1 MEKFISKLAVVFTPS
16 RSPSWSVERERSKF
30 PEGLNATRR
39 RNPSSAALL
48 ACAATG
54 HRNPEY
60 RPNEPLPGKRLS
72 VRRCELATG
81 SWSAVAAMAATA
93 TRWTRGRRRRGREVR
108 SPRRETQRRR
118 TVVASPR
125 QILLSFNYLAFS
137 SSFFIIITSNLY
149 LFFLW
154 NSTFVGPYGPF
165 SFSRPGPWNVRPNLY
180 SSAPGVDCRDKAG
193 HRSHAVWHHLTPFS
207 STSKFKVDEIY

>member
-16 RSPSWSVERERSKF
+16 RSPSGSVERERSKF

-137 SSFFIIITSNLY
+137 SSFLIIITSNLY
-149 LFFLW
+149 LFFYGTAHLW
-154 NSTFVGPYGPF
+154 AHMGLLAS
-165 SFSRPGPWNVRPNLY
+165 PGPAHEMCGPICTAQLLV
-180 SSAPGVDCRDKAG
+180 
-193 HRSHAVWHHLTPFS
+193 LTVETKQGTDHMQF
-207 STSKFKVDEIY
+207 DII